1 MNLFEKE
8 ESYFIIGKC
17 FDVHN
22 ELGPGFLEIVYK
34 DALELEFTN
43 ADIKFGRYNMSGNVA
58 EMVYDDKKIK

>member
-43 ADIKFGRYNMSGNVA
+43 STIKFRLNNTSRNVD
-58 EMVYDDKKIK
+58 EMVYDDKK